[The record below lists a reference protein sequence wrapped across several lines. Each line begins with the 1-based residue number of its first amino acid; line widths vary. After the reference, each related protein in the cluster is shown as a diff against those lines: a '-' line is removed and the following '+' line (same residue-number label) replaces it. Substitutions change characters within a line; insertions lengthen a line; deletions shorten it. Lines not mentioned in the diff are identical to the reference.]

1 MSMKLRNIIF
11 KIGCF
16 VCFLLLC
23 GCQEA
28 KDVYEPSGKVV
39 KIGFVAPLS
48 GENEA
53 WGDNS
58 LFGAKAALALQPF
71 LLNGDRPEIVTV
83 DDQNDPEKARRAV
96 KKLVEEEGVSAI
108 LLGSGSDAVLGVT
121 DLIESYKVPSIA
133 LLATHPEITSGEYTA
148 ELSFDDS
155 LQATAAALYVMDEMI
170 VDRVAVFVDP
180 LEKHSVSL
188 ADIFSKK
195 FVEAGGQIE
204 TIEFPSDESELDIIL
219 VDLKANGEKLLYL
232 PLRASEVVKIEKAS
246 RELGFAPKVMLSD
259 GVLSRIIL
267 AHDDDLS
274 LVEGMLA
281 TDMYS
286 NVSLTEQYGKKLD
299 GVYDASFTA
308 PKTTYTALGA
318 EGLSIFLAAM
328 DRCGDSSDTDCINRN
343 VHTTNNFVGVNSK
356 ITINR
361 KGKAERP
368 IYINTITNKKLVFK
382 VMVY

>member
-1 MSMKLRNIIF
+1 
-11 KIGCF
+11 
-16 VCFLLLC
+16 LC

-48 GENEA
+48 GENQA

-71 LLNGDRPEIVTV
+71 LLNGDRPEIVIV
-83 DDQNDPEKARRAV
+83 DDQNDPEKTRRAV
-96 KKLVEEEGVSAI
+96 KKLVEKEGVSAI
-108 LLGSGSDAVLGVT
+108 LLGSGSDTVLGVT
-121 DLIESYKVPSIA
+121 NLIESYKVPSIA

-155 LQATAAALYVMDEMI
+155 LQATVAALYVMDEMI
-170 VDRVAVFVDP
+170 VDRVTVFVDP
-180 LEKHSVSL
+180 LKKHSVSL

-195 FVEAGGQIE
+195 FIEAGGQIE
-204 TIEFPSDESELDIIL
+204 TIEFPSNVSELEPIL
-219 VDLKANGEKLLYL
+219 IDLKAKGEQLLYL

-246 RELGFAPKVMLSD
+246 RELGYDPKVMLSD
-259 GVLSRIIL
+259 GVLSRIL
-267 AHDDDLS
+267 LDHDDDLS

-286 NVSLTEQYGKKLD
+286 NVSLTEEYGKKLD
-299 GVYDASFTA
+299 GVYDASFTE

-361 KGKAERP
+361 KGKTERP
-368 IYINTITNKKLVFK
+368 IYINTITNKKLVFN

>member
-204 TIEFPSDESELDIIL
+204 TIEFPSDESELDSIL
-219 VDLKANGEKLLYL
+219 VDLKAKGEKLLYL